1 MNPRETLTVSDSHE
15 LLQHVALLTGFE
27 LADCLVCIA
36 FRDGYSAGA
45 FRVRLPARRD
55 ECALPAALT
64 GLASRFP
71 SDTEFVLV
79 LYARQEFPRPDL
91 VQSIDEHF
99 QRAGFAVREMLWQAA
114 GRWGNY
120 LTGTDEPY
128 RPAHGSRPGPNLV
141 GNAVD
146 ESSHFTVDANEVQTG
161 LSEMPAPTPN
171 NALVQQIERVCVG
184 DAEAAAIT
192 AVIAALATPTL
203 RDLVLLQF
211 AWGEAAGQRFVS
223 SLASGDSTHGLGVLV
238 GCGPH
243 SPSFARIALARTAC
257 YRLRALQLESVH
269 AALWTIEGWLSWAV
283 GESSHAGECFEYA
296 LALDPDY
303 TLAQLLSAMVGSGHV
318 PDWAFPSATVF
329 S

>member
-1 MNPRETLTVSDSHE
+1 MTPSETLTVSDSYE

-45 FRVRLPARRD
+45 FRVRLPPRHD
-55 ECALPAALT
+55 EGALPAALT
-64 GLASRFP
+64 GLAARFP
-71 SDTEFVLV
+71 SGTEFVLV
-79 LYARQEFPRPDL
+79 IYANQELPRPDL
-91 VQSIDEHF
+91 VQSIDEGLHS
-99 QRAGFAVREMLWQAA
+99 AGFMVRELLWQAA

-120 LTGTDEPY
+120 LTGTNEPY
-128 RPAHGSRPGPNLV
+128 RPARGARSSPNLV
-141 GNAVD
+141 RNAVD
-146 ESSHFTVDANEVQTG
+146 ESARFTGDANAVRAG
-161 LSEMPAPTPN
+161 LGEMPAPIPSDG
-171 NALVQQIERVCVG
+171 LVQQIEDVCAG
-184 DAEAAAIT
+184 DAEPSAIT
-192 AVIAALATPTL
+192 AVIAALANPTL
-203 RDLVLLQF
+203 RDLILLQF
-211 AWGEAAGQRFVS
+211 AWGESAGHAYVTALAAGKS
-223 SLASGDSTHGLGVLV
+223 PGGLSVLT
-238 GCGPH
+238 GCG
-243 SPSFARIALARTAC
+243 SRTPSFARIALARTAC

-303 TLAQLLSAMVGSGHV
+303 TLAQLLDAVVGSGHV